1 MNYEDF
7 TCNFTSKNKKDFVL
21 CEEDKTSIASIEYWF
36 RLLDL
41 DENGI
46 ITYIYTPP
54 CALKPSPPLT
64 LIFRGYEMN
73 YFYEE

>member
-46 ITYIYTPP
+46 ITYINIPLTHFSLPP
-54 CALKPSPPLT
+54 PRTSALPPPLNT
-64 LIFRGYEMN
+64 NF
-73 YFYEE
+73 

>member
-46 ITYIYTPP
+46 IT
-54 CALKPSPPLT
+54 
-64 LIFRGYEMN
+64 
-73 YFYEE
+73 